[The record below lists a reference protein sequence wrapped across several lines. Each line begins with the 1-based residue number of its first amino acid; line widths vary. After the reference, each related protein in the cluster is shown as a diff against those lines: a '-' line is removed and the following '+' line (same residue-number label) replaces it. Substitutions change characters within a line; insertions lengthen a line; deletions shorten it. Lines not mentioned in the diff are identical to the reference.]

1 MSIVSAVIVLFFAV
15 VGAAAVCRTL
25 SLRFFSVKNDYTV
38 MYVTRIQSSDEN
50 AEFILRSALSKRRWS
65 SKDVSKGCLDCP
77 MDDKTRK
84 ICEGVCREYGI
95 DCLMTKDEFL
105 KSLD

>member
-15 VGAAAVCRTL
+15 VGAAAGCRTL

-50 AEFILRSALSKRRWS
+50 AS
-65 SKDVSKGCLDCP
+65 S
-77 MDDKTRK
+77 
-84 ICEGVCREYGI
+84 
-95 DCLMTKDEFL
+95 F
-105 KSLD
+105 